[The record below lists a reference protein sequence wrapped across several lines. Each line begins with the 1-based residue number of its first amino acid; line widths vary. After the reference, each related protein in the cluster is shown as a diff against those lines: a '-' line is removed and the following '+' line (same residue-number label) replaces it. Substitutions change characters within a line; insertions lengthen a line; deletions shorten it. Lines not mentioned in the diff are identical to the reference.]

1 MRHHFA
7 NDVTLMPS
15 AEVVLAVAEALPC
28 LISPFVG
35 STNSSARAPSS
46 LNASNAAQVL
56 RRQRQAAKRGSAP
69 TKLRLAASQLQ
80 PQEVLTRCFFPR
92 CFDEHLPYERGV
104 LSRAFA
110 GPSPIKGSRLS
121 WSISARAAVG
131 LH

>member
-80 PQEVLTRCFFPR
+80 PQEVLARCFFPR
-92 CFDEHLPYERGV
+92 GCELQLPCGRGV
-104 LSRAFA
+104 VSGGFG
-110 GPSPIKGSRLS
+110 GPCPVRGSR
-121 WSISARAAVG
+121 
-131 LH
+131 